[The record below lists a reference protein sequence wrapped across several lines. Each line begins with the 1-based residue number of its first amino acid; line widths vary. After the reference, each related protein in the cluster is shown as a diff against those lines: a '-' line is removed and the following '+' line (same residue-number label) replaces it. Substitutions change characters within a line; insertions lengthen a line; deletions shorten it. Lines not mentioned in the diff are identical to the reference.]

1 MQVKVVGV
9 LHETGGSPDH
19 WLIWPLDQVE
29 RLIAWNKGHSV
40 DRNRVGYSAAVVKV
54 TSVRAA
60 ISVED
65 QITEMGYRGSS
76 PRRMLEQMNRFFQF
90 IQLALGGIGAVALL
104 VSAFGVANTMTMAIY
119 ERTREI
125 GLLKALG
132 ARNATI
138 MLIFLTEAS
147 AIGLLGGL
155 IGAAT
160 SLGLGH
166 LINNAGSHFLDTQSM
181 LSAFGPPIPI
191 NAEVGQMVVIPPWL
205 LWGAV
210 TFAFVVGAF
219 SGMYPSVR
227 AASLDPLE
235 ALRYE

>member
-1 MQVKVVGV
+1 MGF
-9 LHETGGSPDH
+9 
-19 WLIWPLDQVE
+19 
-29 RLIAWNKGHSV
+29 
-40 DRNRVGYSAAVVKV
+40 RV
-54 TSVRAA
+54 
-60 ISVED
+60 I
-65 QITEMGYRGSS
+65 S
-76 PRRMLEQMNRFFQF
+76 PRRMLEQMNQFFQF
-90 IQLALGGIGAVALL
+90 IQMALGGIGAIALL

-138 MLIFLTEAS
+138 MLVFLTEAA

-155 IGAAT
+155 AGAAASL
-160 SLGLGH
+160 SLGK
-166 LINNAGSHFLDTQSM
+166 LINASGSQFLNPQNM
-181 LSAFGPPIPI
+181 LSAFGPPLPVNLQAGGLVI
-191 NAEVGQMVVIPPWL
+191 IPPWL

-210 TFAFVVGAF
+210 FFAVLVGSF
-219 SGMYPSVR
+219 SGMYPAVR